1 MFTYK
6 YQVPKNEFKTT
17 YGSVCIE
24 NIVFEP
30 SEIERVLPEIV
41 FEDENLKHMFAET
54 DLKPLKRK
62 NIYKRFLPKSEITV
76 DINQFV
82 EENIRINKSF
92 YSFLAEG
99 ILGLIFRD
107 IHNFDLA
114 RGIIDIGETLSDSH
128 TGVDACMYNLDH
140 NVIVLGE
147 AKFYET
153 LTGGMK
159 RIISDFIEKSIKNKL
174 ESLQT
179 KVENSDEAYQ
189 IVIKNLAIEEYE
201 ELTVNQFMN
210 QRIIFAGF
218 VLHSE
223 TDVSQYGSPGFYDK
237 YFVSSQQL
245 TDNIQKSLN
254 HDDIEGNYEI
264 ILVHLPI
271 KDKKSL
277 IVKMIEMSK
286 DKLRNM

>member
-6 YQVPKNEFKTT
+6 YQVPKSEFKTT

-30 SEIERVLPEIV
+30 SEIERVLPEVV

-54 DLKPLKRK
+54 NLKPSKRK

-99 ILGLIFRD
+99 ILGLVFRD
-107 IHNFDLA
+107 IYNFDLA
-114 RGIIDIGETLSDSH
+114 RGVIDIGDTLADSH
-128 TGVDACMYNLDH
+128 TGVDACMYNLEH

-153 LTGGMK
+153 LSGGLNK
-159 RIISDFIEKSIKNKL
+159 IISDLIEKSIKNKL

-179 KVENSDEAYQ
+179 KIENSDEAYQ

-201 ELTVNQFMN
+201 ELKVNQFMN

-223 TDVSQYGSPGFYDK
+223 TDISQYGNRDFYDK
-237 YFVSSQQL
+237 YFVSGQQL
-245 TDNIQKSLN
+245 TDNIRNSLN
-254 HDDIEGNYEI
+254 HDDIEGDYEI
-264 ILVHLPI
+264 VLVHLPVE
-271 KDKKSL
+271 DKKSL
-277 IVKMIEMSK
+277 IVKIMEMSK